1 MPQLGTFV
9 NCIQVAYASNRIWT
23 GSWPL
28 LKRWKAK
35 DKNEG
40 ENGAVVSDTQVKVPT
55 VEEIELRACE
65 IYLKRG
71 DGDGVAVE
79 DWLAA
84 ERELLASRKTDAVGP
99 LVKRAAASCR
109 SESRIRCYASP
120 PSSPA
125 GNAHEC
131 HSSSSAWVSQNHLP
145 HLEQRIVEG

>member
-1 MPQLGTFV
+1 MPQADTFV
-9 NCIQVAYASNRIWT
+9 NCIQVAYALNRIWT

-40 ENGAVVSDTQVKVPT
+40 EKGAVVSDTQVKVPT
-55 VEEIELRACE
+55 VEEIELRAYE

-71 DGDGVAVE
+71 DGDGVALE

-99 LVKRAAASCR
+99 SVKRTAAS
-109 SESRIRCYASP
+109 
-120 PSSPA
+120 
-125 GNAHEC
+125 
-131 HSSSSAWVSQNHLP
+131 
-145 HLEQRIVEG
+145 

>member
-1 MPQLGTFV
+1 V
-9 NCIQVAYASNRIWT
+9 NCIQVAYALNRIWT

-40 ENGAVVSDTQVKVPT
+40 EKGAVVSDTQVKVPT
-55 VEEIELRACE
+55 VEEIELRAYE

-71 DGDGVAVE
+71 DGDGVAL

-99 LVKRAAASCR
+99 LVKRAAAS
-109 SESRIRCYASP
+109 
-120 PSSPA
+120 
-125 GNAHEC
+125 
-131 HSSSSAWVSQNHLP
+131 
-145 HLEQRIVEG
+145 